1 MHNIPQIV
9 TGLSPSSWQQL
20 VEEQK
25 MAALLWQLHIINT
38 AAAVTEISNSLG
50 GVSKGLKYIAMFW
63 DRHFGTKT

>member
-25 MAALLWQLHIINT
+25 MAALPWQLHIINA

-50 GVSKGLKYIAMFW
+50 GKQRAKIYS
-63 DRHFGTKT
+63 TKT